1 MEPTESNR
9 RAWNQLH
16 RRGAQAR
23 VGLPAIVRQTLGDLT
38 RKRVLHLHCRS
49 GEGAAE
55 LAELGAVVTAID
67 ASAEALE
74 AARERWPS
82 ILWVQGEVQALPAEL
97 RRRRYDLVFSPEGT
111 LARLADLEGWARG
124 VAGALAARGEL
135 LMYEEHPV
143 AECVDGLLRWQHDY
157 FDESVFEQR
166 LWRLGRVVTAVAGA
180 GLRIEALEEYPG
192 DTAWRR
198 HDRRVPGS
206 FLLYARKP
214 QA

>member
-1 MEPTESNR
+1 MEPTDSNR
-9 RAWNQLH
+9 QAWNQLH
-16 RRGAQAR
+16 RRGAEGR
-23 VGLPAIVRQTLGDLT
+23 VGLPAIVRQTLGDLK

-49 GEGAAE
+49 GEGAAQ

-67 ASAEALE
+67 ASTEALD

-111 LARLADLEGWARG
+111 LARVSDLEAWGRG
-124 VAGALAARGEL
+124 IAAALAARGEL

-143 AECVDGLLRWQHDY
+143 AECVDGLLRWHHDY
-157 FDESVFEQR
+157 FDESVYEER
-166 LWRLGRVVTAVAGA
+166 LWRLGRVVTSVARA
-180 GLRIEALEEYPG
+180 GLRVEALEEYPG
-192 DTAWRR
+192 DTARRR

-206 FLLYARKP
+206 FLLYARK

>member
-9 RAWNQLH
+9 RAWNELH
-16 RRGAQAR
+16 RRGASAR

-74 AARERWPS
+74 AARGRWPS
-82 ILWVQGEVQALPAEL
+82 ILWVQGEVQALPTEL

-111 LARLADLEGWARG
+111 LARLADLDAWARG
-124 VAGALAARGEL
+124 IAAALAARGEL
-135 LMYEEHPV
+135 LLYEEHPV
-143 AECVDGLLRWQHDY
+143 AECVDGLLRWHHDY
-157 FDESVFEQR
+157 FDESVYEER
-166 LWRLGRVVTAVAGA
+166 LWRLGRVVTAIARA

-192 DTAWRR
+192 DTAWR
-198 HDRRVPGS
+198 
-206 FLLYARKP
+206 
-214 QA
+214 